1 LVLVTVLGADC
12 VANGASALA
21 SIVDQVALLGERTS
35 VLYDGAY
42 ADHLPTKPSN
52 VQFESAGAACLC
64 CIGGPVLRTQII
76 RCLRQ
81 DKPQRIVVVGGLA
94 AQLSAI
100 VDALL
105 TALLREHIK
114 VDQVVWAQSNDVQP
128 WVSTN
133 SVAYSAVNSFANSQ
147 LEAASKVVMYE
158 PGPPAANS
166 AKKQLLSPHLPNL
179 NWAPPWHPLSNQ
191 NQTPNSDASMEQM
204 IWPNSSVFNRVAA
217 IQTIQ
222 NLQAELAQPV
232 QVVLRT
238 ERAWYFGQTQTDQ
251 LSGFRSAQWVWR
263 ETSFR
268 QFSAV
273 RITRLNAAVHD
284 TILNSKTDSNFDKK
298 MYEWRAGLDGCRHR

>member
-12 VANGASALA
+12 VANGAIALA
-21 SIVDQVALLGERTS
+21 RIVDQVALLGEHTT

-42 ADHLPTKPSN
+42 AAHLPIKPGN

-81 DKPQRIVVVGGLA
+81 DQPQRFVIVAGLA

-105 TALLREHIK
+105 TPLLQEHIK
-114 VDQVVWAQSNDVQP
+114 VDQVVWAQSKGEQP
-128 WVSTN
+128 WLSN
-133 SVAYSAVNSFANSQ
+133 NSFANSQ
-147 LEAASKVVMYE
+147 LEAASEVVLF
-158 PGPPAANS
+158 GPQADPLRSANNEVIG
-166 AKKQLLSPHLPNL
+166 AGVTIV
-179 NWAPPWHPLSNQ
+179 NWLPPWHPLSDQ
-191 NQTPNSDASMEQM
+191 HQAPQLDASIVQM
-204 IWPNSSVFNRVAA
+204 IWPISSVFDRGAA
-217 IQTIQ
+217 IQYLQT
-222 NLQAELAQPV
+222 LQAKLAQPM

-238 ERAWYFGQTQTDQ
+238 ERAWYFGQSQSDPQ
-251 LSGFRSAQWVWR
+251 GGFNLAQWVWR

-273 RITRLNAAVHD
+273 RITRLKAVVHD
-284 TILNSKTDSNFDKK
+284 TNLNPKPDSNFDKK
-298 MYEWRAGLDGCRHR
+298 MYEWRAGLDGCRRR